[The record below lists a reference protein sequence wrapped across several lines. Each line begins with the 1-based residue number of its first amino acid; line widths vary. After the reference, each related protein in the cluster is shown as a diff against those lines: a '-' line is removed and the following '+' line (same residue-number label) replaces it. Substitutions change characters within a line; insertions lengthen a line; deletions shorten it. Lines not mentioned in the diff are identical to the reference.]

1 MMTLWKSLASKA
13 CPAASMSERIRSLG
27 VSSVTKYWIFAVVG
41 LLAVI
46 AIGVNFGALK
56 LSQEGLTLFGQILGT
71 LLMMSAVLERA
82 LDVLLSI
89 PRAEDSEKLRAAV
102 DEQQRIV
109 DEAQKQNTPVPQDMI
124 NALEKA
130 KAVRAEFRAKTM
142 RLAMVGGL
150 VVGVVVSAIGFR
162 VLQTLIDT
170 TSLDEL
176 GRLQRSAFDFVD
188 IVLTGAVL
196 AGGSDGI
203 HKLIEV
209 YRRFTE
215 KGSS

>member
-1 MMTLWKSLASKA
+1 
-13 CPAASMSERIRSLG
+13 MS
-27 VSSVTKYWIFAVVG
+27 KYWIFVVVG
-41 LLAVI
+41 LLAVV
-46 AIGVNFGALK
+46 AVAVNFGALK
-56 LSQEGLTLFGQILGT
+56 LNQEGLTLFGQILGT
-71 LLMMSAVLERA
+71 LLMLSAVLERA

>member
-1 MMTLWKSLASKA
+1 M
-13 CPAASMSERIRSLG
+13 
-27 VSSVTKYWIFAVVG
+27 TKYWIFALAG
-41 LLAVI
+41 LLAVL
-46 AIGVNFGALK
+46 AIGLNFGALK

-71 LLMMSAVLERA
+71 LLMLSAVLERA

-89 PRAEDSEKLRAAV
+89 SRAEDSAKLRAAV

-109 DEAQKQNTPVPQDMI
+109 DEAQKQNTPVPQAMI
-124 NALEKA
+124 NALEDA
-130 KAVRAEFRAKTM
+130 KSVRAQFRAKTM

-150 VVGVVVSAIGFR
+150 VAGVVVSAIGFR
-162 VLQTLIDT
+162 VLRTLIDT
-170 TSLDEL
+170 ASLDGL
-176 GRLQRSAFDFVD
+176 GPLQNSAFDFVD

-209 YRRFTE
+209 YRKFTE